1 MKVLFIGGTG
11 NISTSVSRLCVER
24 GVELWLL
31 NRSGSEEIA
40 GCRSLQTDIRSANA
54 ASLLADHEWD
64 VVVNWIAFDA
74 ADAERDIGLFSG
86 KTGQYVFISS
96 ASCYKKPGPT
106 PLITERTPLENVHW
120 LYSRNK
126 IAAEQA
132 LLRAH
137 QSAGFPVTIVRPSHT
152 YRSVLPLS
160 IGGWAE
166 YTTVQRMKQG
176 LPIVVH
182 GDGTALWTV
191 THADD
196 FAQGFLG
203 LMGHAAAIGED
214 FHITSDE
221 FLSWNEIY
229 QLTAAAVGRTAEIVH
244 VTSDRICELDP
255 EYTGTLLG
263 DKSGSAL
270 FDNSK
275 VKRLVPDFRARIPFA
290 EGIQRTL
297 AALEANPARKRVN
310 PETNAFIEQLIADA
324 RR

>member
-1 MKVLFIGGTG
+1 
-11 NISTSVSRLCVER
+11 
-24 GVELWLL
+24 VELWLL
-31 NRSGSEEIA
+31 NRSGGASIP
-40 GCRSLQTDIRSANA
+40 GCRSLQVDVRSPGA
-54 ASLLADHEWD
+54 ASVLATHEWD
-64 VVVNWIAFDA
+64 VVVDWIAFDA
-74 ADAERDIGLFSG
+74 ADVERDIALFSG

-106 PLITERTPLENVHW
+106 PLITERTPLENPLW
-120 LYSRNK
+120 DYSRNK
-126 IAAEQA
+126 IAAEQT
-132 LLRAH
+132 LFRAYRD
-137 QSAGFPVTIVRPSHT
+137 ARFPVTIVRPSHT

-160 IGGWAE
+160 IGGWTE
-166 YTTVQRMKQG
+166 YTTVQRIKQG
-176 LPIVVH
+176 LPIVVQ
-182 GDGTALWTV
+182 GDGTALWTL

-196 FAQGFLG
+196 FARGFFG
-203 LMGHAAAIGED
+203 LMGNQAAIGED

-221 FLSWNEIY
+221 FLTWNEIY

-275 VKRLVPDFRARIPFA
+275 VKRLVPEFRARIPFA
-290 EGIQRTL
+290 DGIQRTI
-297 AALEANPARKRVN
+297 AEMEADPARQRVN

>member
-1 MKVLFIGGTG
+1 MKALFIGGTG
-11 NISTSVSRLCVER
+11 NISTSVSRACLEQ

-31 NRSGSEEIA
+31 NRSGGASIP
-40 GCRSLQTDIRSANA
+40 GCRSLQADIRSLGAVSILA
-54 ASLLADHEWD
+54 AHEWD

-74 ADAERDIGLFSG
+74 ADVERDIALFSG
-86 KTGQYVFISS
+86 KTSQYVFISS

-106 PLITERTPLENVHW
+106 PLITERTPLENPHW
-120 LYSRNK
+120 DYSRNK
-126 IAAEQA
+126 IAAEQT
-132 LLRAH
+132 LLSAYRG
-137 QSAGFPVTIVRPSHT
+137 AGFPVTIVRPSHT

-160 IGGWAE
+160 IGGWTE
-166 YTTVQRMKQG
+166 YTAVQRIKQG
-176 LPIVVH
+176 LPIVVQ

-196 FAQGFLG
+196 FARGFLG
-203 LMGHAAAIGED
+203 LMGNMAAIGED

-221 FLSWNEIY
+221 FLSWDQIY
-229 QLTAAAVGRTAEIVH
+229 QLTAAAVGRTANIVH

-270 FDNSK
+270 FDNGK
-275 VKRLVPDFRARIPFA
+275 VKRLVPEFRARIPFA
-290 EGIQRTL
+290 EGIQRTI
-297 AALEANPARKRVN
+297 ADFEANPARQRVN
-310 PETNAFIEQLIADA
+310 PETNEFIEQLIADA